1 VEAVSWRGVKIRTFQ
16 NKLLIM
22 SNSVIGKET
31 IEVAP
36 RDNLNARLVF
46 FNTMYTYSP
55 SKTIQVVR
63 EAVRQVENVSQKIRP
78 IVRIKSLGDS
88 SIDWEVK
95 YWAEDYA
102 KYNDTDAL
110 IKQRI
115 WYVFNREKIDF
126 AYPTRS
132 IYIQNEP
139 QEETPSEY
147 VNSTSEYLGRVPIFA
162 PLSEDELEKLAK
174 ASNDRIFA
182 PGEAIVRKGQEGNSM
197 FVITRGSVK
206 VQIPQND
213 KVRTINNLHENDF
226 FGEMSLLT
234 GEPRS
239 ATVVAAEETTV
250 IQIRKSGLKSI
261 FEANPELV
269 KSICDL
275 IEERQ
280 LLLKPETEETYDNE
294 ETTSRG
300 VMKSIRNFFG
310 LS

>member
-1 VEAVSWRGVKIRTFQ
+1 MI
-16 NKLLIM
+16 
-22 SNSVIGKET
+22 
-31 IEVAP
+31 
-36 RDNLNARLVF
+36 
-46 FNTMYTYSP
+46 
-55 SKTIQVVR
+55 R

-78 IVRIKSLGDS
+78 IVRIKNLGDS

-102 KYNDTDAL
+102 KYNETDAL
-110 IKQRI
+110 IRQRI
-115 WYVFNREKIDF
+115 WYVFNREKIEF
-126 AYPTRS
+126 AYPTRTVH
-132 IYIQNEP
+132 IQNEP
-139 QEETPSEY
+139 EPATQGEY
-147 VNSTSEYLGRVPIFA
+147 VDSTSEYLSRVPIFA
-162 PLSEDELEKLAK
+162 PLSEDELEKLAQ

-197 FVITRGSVK
+197 FVITSGEVK

-213 KVRTINNLHENDF
+213 NFRTINNLRENDF

-239 ATVVAAEETTV
+239 ASVVAAEETKV
-250 IQIRKSGLKSI
+250 IQIKKSALKPI

-280 LLLKPETEETYDNE
+280 LLLNPDTEEVDENK
-294 ETTSRG
+294 ETTAKG
-300 VMKSIRNFFG
+300 VMTSIRNFFG